1 MGMIKLFKEY
11 VILFLTNPGT
21 RALYVTAIGLK
32 IILSKMTLKENT
44 TLFTFSNGSLTV
56 DTSCCDKE
64 LFNSVL
70 LEAQP

>member
-1 MGMIKLFKEY
+1 M
-11 VILFLTNPGT
+11 
-21 RALYVTAIGLK
+21 AIGLK
-32 IILSKMTLKENT
+32 MILSKIILKENT

-56 DTSCCDKE
+56 DASCCDKE